1 LCLLTYRFC
10 QVCQYLSCV
19 SNITE
24 SQRAACSIGFM
35 FFVCTELHQPLIFFL
50 CQSYGWT
57 ETQDSC
63 VGIGYPFFPQV
74 RILARSCHAPKRRSY
89 IKIQCGLGFWHKN
102 GKPWYMF
109 FVSLRHVVGLLQEMV
124 GPDLTRNGRR
134 SAHLLGYPVTF
145 HDVFFRDKNGCSNLG
160 EAFGVTRLTTSHY
173 FQSGSQMFSVSYEV
187 CGFNFLWLGKNIILY
202 HRERLALAVDPSVF
216 LGEVWLTWHL
226 ALYSP

>member
-1 LCLLTYRFC
+1 M
-10 QVCQYLSCV
+10 SCV

-35 FFVCTELHQPLIFFL
+35 FFVGTELHQPLIFFL
-50 CQSYGWT
+50 CRSYGWT

-63 VGIGYPFFPQV
+63 VGIGYHFFPQV

-89 IKIQCGLGFWHKN
+89 IKIQCGLGLWHKN

-145 HDVFFRDKNGCSNLG
+145 HDVFSRQKMVTLILG
-160 EAFGVTRLTTSHY
+160 KPRLTTSRY
-173 FQSGSQMFSVSYEV
+173 FQSGSQYLMRSVVSIFCDSV
-187 CGFNFLWLGKNIILY
+187 KISFDTTGKDL
-202 HRERLALAVDPSVF
+202 L
-216 LGEVWLTWHL
+216 
-226 ALYSP
+226 